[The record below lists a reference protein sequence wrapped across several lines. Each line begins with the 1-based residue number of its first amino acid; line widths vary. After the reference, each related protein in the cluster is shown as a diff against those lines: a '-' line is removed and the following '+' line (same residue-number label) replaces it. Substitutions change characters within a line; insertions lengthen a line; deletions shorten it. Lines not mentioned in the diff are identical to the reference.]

1 MWFKNVLI
9 ATWNAGP
16 YVFGGHIILGILLI
30 LTKKAEPRIDQ
41 FIKRRFKNPKK
52 VEKVSDFIIR
62 IASAYGWFMI
72 IKNSLLFIAW
82 LLIYWA
88 PKAYEWML
96 PHWQQLRDEFLQ
108 GLPSQFPGM

>member
-1 MWFKNVLI
+1 MWLKNILI

-16 YVFGGHIILGILLI
+16 YVFGGHIILGLLLI
-30 LTKKAEPRIDQ
+30 LIKRAEPQIDS
-41 FIKRRFKNPKK
+41 FIKNKLKNPKK
-52 VEKVSDFIIR
+52 VEKVSDVIIR
-62 IASAYGWFMI
+62 IANAYGWFMV

-88 PKAYEWML
+88 PKVYTWIL
-96 PHWQQLRDEFLQ
+96 PIWQQLRDEFLR